1 MRNRLGFA
9 RGINRLFVSRENV
22 LQVSGELVA
31 LEGGERFK
39 ECGGLGQEVGFRQ
52 AWCAQIAES
61 LTAFRREARSCRAFG
76 LAVSAKQKHSEA
88 KQPEGSEHR
97 SGE

>member
-9 RGINRLFVSRENV
+9 CGINRLFVSRENV
-22 LQVSGELVA
+22 FQICGEPIA

-52 AWCAQIAES
+52 AWRAQIAES
-61 LTAFRREARSCRAFG
+61 LTAFRREARSRRAFR
-76 LAVSAKQKHSEA
+76 LAVPVKQKHSESQ
-88 KQPEGSEHR
+88 QPESSEHR